1 MYLLVFLYS
10 SPLLSW
16 DPGGKKPPVEI
27 EMEMPK
33 KGFNQA
39 AKWKDS
45 ATTLPAQQ
53 GPQVAASGINQTFQL
68 QSHQRFLH

>member
-1 MYLLVFLYS
+1 MVLFVDNVFAGISVFVSIIVL
-10 SPLLSW
+10 
-16 DPGGKKPPVEI
+16 GGRKPPVEM
-27 EMEMPK
+27 EMEVEMPK

-53 GPQVAASGINQTFQL
+53 GPQVAVSGLN
-68 QSHQRFLH
+68 

>member
-1 MYLLVFLYS
+1 MYLLVYLYL

-16 DPGGKKPPVEI
+16 DPAGKKSPVEI

-33 KGFNQA
+33 KEFNQA

-45 ATTLPAQQ
+45 ATTLLAQQ
-53 GPQVAASGINQTFQL
+53 GPQVAVSGIT
-68 QSHQRFLH
+68 